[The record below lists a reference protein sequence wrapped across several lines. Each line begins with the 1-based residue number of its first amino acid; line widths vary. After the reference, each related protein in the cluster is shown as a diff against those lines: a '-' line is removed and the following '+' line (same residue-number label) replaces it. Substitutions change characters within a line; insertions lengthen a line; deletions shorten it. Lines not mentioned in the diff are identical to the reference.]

1 MPKPSINGLV
11 LRDMEAADLPQVLA
25 IETASY
31 FTPWPQA
38 LFLDAM
44 ASPQQRCQ
52 VLTQGEEVLAYLVV
66 AHIIDEADLLN
77 IAVAPQ
83 WRQQGLA
90 RFLIATHQQQL
101 KQQSMA
107 RFFLEV
113 NVENHAAKHLYEQL
127 GFQLVGRRKGYYP
140 SATGPQDALVMCY
153 EIQP

>member
-1 MPKPSINGLV
+1 MPKLSINGLT
-11 LRDMEAADLPQVLA
+11 LRAMQAADLPQVLA
-25 IETASY
+25 IEAASY
-31 FTPWPQA
+31 FTPWPQT
-38 LFLDAM
+38 LFLDALG
-44 ASPQQRCQ
+44 SPQQECL
-52 VLTQGEEVLAYLVV
+52 VLTQADEVLAYMVV

-77 IAVAPQ
+77 IAVAPP

-90 RFLIATHQQQL
+90 RYLLETQQQQL
-101 KQQSMA
+101 QARGMA

-153 EIQP
+153 EFQS